1 MMKLHHQCEVKV
13 AGMRG
18 KEMGIGAQNS
28 ILLEVDLTLLSSTWS
43 GIRNLIYSF
52 PDILSEQAQGEAA
65 HSLFSNR
72 TFYIKMF
79 SLAYW

>member
-1 MMKLHHQCEVKV
+1 
-13 AGMRG
+13 
-18 KEMGIGAQNS
+18 MGIGAQNS

-52 PDILSEQAQGEAA
+52 PDILSEQAQGEVA
-65 HSLFSNR
+65 HSLFSNS